1 VAVARAVA
9 IGAVKP
15 EEAEKMLKPPVKELT
30 LGVEEYVG
38 RVTPLERGAP
48 VKPYVSTRGLAER
61 LALLKAER
69 MAESTYRDVY
79 VVSALT
85 PMAAEPWAVKLL
97 EKAVK
102 AVKEGDEKAR
112 REVLRESFE
121 YFRRFGAE
129 HSWLAHMRRVYA
141 VERPEAVEVLRAF
154 ERAVRTALSGDREG
168 AVRQFKAEVERL
180 REFYTARGGE
190 SAVKTIERLERE
202 YVKLLEKVRPEV
214 LRDLAPVEH
223 SAREAQRLRAVL

>member
-1 VAVARAVA
+1 
-9 IGAVKP
+9 
-15 EEAEKMLKPPVKELT
+15 VKELT

-48 VKPYVSTRGLAER
+48 VRPHVARQGLAER
-61 LALLKAER
+61 LAVLKTEK
-69 MAESTYRDVY
+69 MAESAYREVY
-79 VVSALT
+79 VVSALA

-102 AVKEGDEKAR
+102 AAKEGDEKAR

-121 YFRRFGAE
+121 YFRRFGME

-141 VERPEAVEVLRAF
+141 VEKPEAVEVLRAF
-154 ERAVRTALSGDREG
+154 ERAVKTALSGDREE

-180 REFYTARGGE
+180 KEFYTARGGE
-190 SAVKTIERLERE
+190 SAVRTIEKLERE
-202 YVKLLEKVRPEV
+202 YVKLLEKVKPEV

-223 SAREAQRLRAVL
+223 SAREAQRLRAV